1 MRSGGKSRKQKTS
14 SRHKSGQQMLEG
26 VKEAFH
32 LKKPSEKGSHK
43 MLEASTKHNSKTIEK
58 LNKLLLKK
66 TKKIERYKS
75 QHKKERRQSSSS
87 SSDSSSDD
95 SKDDEINMML
105 HKLHLEAKMND
116 LSRNRQDYSQDH
128 RQDYRQDHR
137 QDYRQDYRQ
146 DHRQYN
152 KNIDPYNFGETYDDT
167 YDDPSSFRNR
177 SSLQNKRNARV
188 SFVVK
193 RGYTTQNALPDFTV
207 AQRNEI
213 TRYVNAFC
221 RYLEEKMIIEQN
233 VNKASIANSVIRVD
247 IYIDSADRNKIK
259 QSLTTYS
266 RSNPFPYQNY
276 RLEVASVS

>member
-14 SRHKSGQQMLEG
+14 SRHKSKGYGQKMLEG

-32 LKKPSEKGSHK
+32 LKKPSEKEGSHK
-43 MLEASTKHNSKTIEK
+43 ILEAATKHNSKTIEK

-66 TKKIERYKS
+66 TKKIEKYKS

-87 SSDSSSDD
+87 SSDSSSSDD

-116 LSRNRQDYSQDH
+116 SSRNRQDY

-146 DHRQYN
+146 YN
-152 KNIDPYNFGETYDDT
+152 KNNDPYNFGETYDDT
-167 YDDPSSFRNR
+167 LYDDPSSFRNR
-177 SSLQNKRNARV
+177 SSLLNKRNARI

-193 RGYTTQNALPDFTV
+193 RGYTTQNALLDFTV

-247 IYIDSADRNKIK
+247 VYMHSTDESRIK
-259 QSLTTYS
+259 QSLATYS

>member
-43 MLEASTKHNSKTIEK
+43 MLEAATKHNSKTIEK

-87 SSDSSSDD
+87 SSDSSSSDD

-116 LSRNRQDYSQDH
+116 LSRNRQDY

-137 QDYRQDYRQ
+137 LDYRQDYRQ

-233 VNKASIANSVIRVD
+233 INKASIANSVIRVD